1 MRKLHLFH
9 AIGLLII
16 FTAAVACTSSS
27 TTTRTNP
34 NYNQDYS
41 RSTRSRQ
48 SSQTGSAEGF
58 PEETYRPPVTLM
70 MLSMT
75 TGEVLEGESYPV
87 IAVVDNPENRDLT
100 YRWSV
105 EDGKLG
111 ELPESMRGE
120 MLSFKEQL
128 RSNKGVPSQ
137 APEGEAVTEELPPA
151 PAAEGM
157 EGPPTGVPAAA
168 QPPGAKTE
176 GRETGARPAPKSKP
190 STGSEPSA
198 KTQPEGAESAG
209 ALEQPEQPAEEPEEV
224 AEGAESAPADSGS
237 EKPEDG
243 ESRLVA
249 MNRVRYAALGPDEA
263 GKGDAVDEDWPEP
276 QPKETDEG
284 AAVEKL
290 PEQVDEAEDT
300 EATED
305 TVEEDAAGE
314 EPAAEELAA
323 SEAVADKEEIE
334 GKVEEIGETAESFEG
349 FKPTVGEGRLVEP
362 VVEPEEN
369 EDENSLLDAAP
380 SLVIIET
387 DKPYVLWTPPGLGSY
402 TIRCIVLDDK
412 GNEVTPERSFPV
424 TVTKPE
430 PKTELVWNTSQK
442 LYEDDYLVVEVRVKN
457 VPSYSKGL
465 FTLSFDPT
473 ELSFRLVE
481 TGDFF
486 ADGYRTSL
494 FYAQPPNNPG
504 KVTIAIAADEVGLPK
519 GDGVAA
525 RAIFKV
531 KETLNDPSQL
541 NISEVMTEESR
552 YILDAEGNNVLPL
565 VVEHPIYATE
575 WTEPPARP
583 QQSRTETRGERTGM
597 PSTPEPPG
605 AARTSGGGSSG
616 QPASG
621 TQSGITPHGSSG
633 RLGGQQQTAA
643 GTETEQPPV
652 EDEFVPPTSGP
663 FSIQGLEARKVQI
676 MEDESLTEE
685 QKEQMLIDI
694 DLRIQ
699 QLLEAGAEPGG
710 EPSDEAGAA
719 IIAAPPPG

>member
-176 GRETGARPAPKSKP
+176 GREAGARPATKPKP

-249 MNRVRYAALGPDEA
+249 MNLVRYAALGPDEA

-284 AAVEKL
+284 AAVEEL

-605 AARTSGGGSSG
+605 AAQPPAGMPGAPSEGARPGARPYGG
-616 QPASG
+616 
-621 TQSGITPHGSSG
+621 SG
-633 RLGGQQQTAA
+633 RLGGGSSSAPASEADQGLPAEGMRPPGTPPPEETA
-643 GTETEQPPV
+643 GTLGADAELQELQQRRQSV
-652 EDEFVPPTSGP
+652 EENEALSDEEREKA
-663 FSIQGLEARKVQI
+663 LA
-676 MEDESLTEE
+676 
-685 QKEQMLIDI
+685 LID
-694 DLRIQ
+694 Q
-699 QLLEAGAEPGG
+699 QIRDLLEGGGGAVGIAGAGM
-710 EPSDEAGAA
+710 
-719 IIAAPPPG
+719 